1 MENKSLLET
10 LLTWLV
16 AGILV
21 IVAIKVVFALL
32 GITLALV
39 GLLFKLMPFIL
50 AGLLVY
56 MVIRWFR
63 RDRYDPDPI

>member
-16 AGILV
+16 AGVLV

-39 GLLFKLMPFIL
+39 GLLFKLLPFML

-63 RDRYDPDPI
+63 RDRYDPDAI